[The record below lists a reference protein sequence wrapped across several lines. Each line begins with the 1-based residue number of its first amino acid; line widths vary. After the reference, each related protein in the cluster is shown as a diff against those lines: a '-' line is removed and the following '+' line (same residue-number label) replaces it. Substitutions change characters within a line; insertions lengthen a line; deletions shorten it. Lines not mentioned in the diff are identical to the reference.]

1 MNRLD
6 NASKG
11 RTTSPDC
18 GPPEVPRNNPSVA
31 TQLRKAASFL
41 FSFGLAKGVAFV
53 AALLLPR
60 LLDTPAYAF
69 VELALT
75 VGLLAVTVLGF
86 GCPEVATRMH
96 LVEKRQHAGRLLLG
110 YCLWLCACAL
120 LSSACLALLGHGIEA
135 ICCAAMIGLNSL
147 QFAAATY
154 SRIKGR
160 IHLSGWFDNIP
171 ILLVSLIVAVAFLVG
186 ANPLPFLGG
195 SLLGI
200 AVGIIILTLI
210 LLPRTDPLENLP
222 LLPIMLTV
230 GVPMMLYGV
239 VNSAI
244 FATPRLA
251 IAKVLTS
258 SDVASFS
265 LCARIALILVF
276 VNQVISTGLF
286 RQLYELEKARVGQ
299 LLMLWIVFLS
309 VFSAALTVAALYLSD
324 WMVLGTDIPSSLV
337 ASLFPAVTVQAV
349 LWILNSNLQ
358 NFVNRELASRLA
370 TLALLLAAFGGL
382 AVGAVA
388 WELKILRLHTLISI
402 YSGVM
407 VVTLLAQMRILSR
420 AGIPFG
426 RAYAA
431 LPLIGVPLLSYL

>member
-1 MNRLD
+1 MNRFE
-6 NASKG
+6 NS
-11 RTTSPDC
+11 SPP
-18 GPPEVPRNNPSVA
+18 GVPRGNPSVA
-31 TQLRKAASFL
+31 AQLRKATSFL
-41 FSFGLAKGVAFV
+41 FSFGLAKAVAFV
-53 AALLLPR
+53 AALMLPR
-60 LLDTPAYAF
+60 LLDTREYAF

-75 VGLLAVTVLGF
+75 VGLLAVTLLGF
-86 GCPEVATRMH
+86 GGPEVATRMH
-96 LVEKRQHAGRLLLG
+96 LVEKSQHAGRLLLI

-120 LSSACLALLGHGIEA
+120 LSSACLALWGHGLEV

-171 ILLVSLIVAVAFLVG
+171 ILLVSLIVAVACLIG
-186 ANPLPFLGG
+186 AAPLPFLGG
-195 SLLGI
+195 SLVGI
-200 AVGIIILTLI
+200 AVAIIILSLV
-210 LLPRTDPLENLP
+210 LLPRTGSLENLP

-239 VNSAI
+239 ANSAI

-265 LCARIALILVF
+265 LCARTALVLVF

-286 RQLYELEKARVGQ
+286 RQLYELEKEKVGQ
-299 LLMLWIVFLS
+299 ILMLWIVLLS
-309 VFSAALTVAALYLSD
+309 VFSAAFTVAALYFSD
-324 WMVLGTDIPSSLV
+324 WLVLGTDIPSSLV
-337 ASLFPAVTVQAV
+337 VSLFPVVTVQVV

-358 NFVNRELASRLA
+358 NYVNRELASRLA
-370 TLALLLAAFGGL
+370 TLVLLLAGFAGL

-388 WELKILRLHTLISI
+388 WEFQVLRLHTIISI

-407 VVTLLAQMRILSR
+407 FVTLLAQMRILSR
-420 AGIPFG
+420 AGVPFG
-426 RAYAA
+426 WAYAA
-431 LPLIGVPLLSYL
+431 LPLIGAPLLAYL